1 MKYLALFESWQADFR
16 SKYEKAFR
24 LFRLGLNDSPLAFDS
39 PLWEEFKQSVIDRLE
54 KEGYRIEE
62 FSLHSDTTQRVV
74 LEISRTQPHQY
85 PLATDTRYLRYMFM
99 QDKDNPGN
107 IYLVS
112 ANYMGSLPVSEPM
125 QIIDTIV
132 ELADQNLQPKPSE
145 IR

>member
-1 MKYLALFESWQADFR
+1 MKYLALFESRQEDFR
-16 SKYEKAFR
+16 SRYEKATR
-24 LFRLGLNDSPLAFDS
+24 LFQLGLIDSPLAFDS
-39 PLWEEFKQSVIDRLE
+39 PLWEEFKQLIIDRLE

-74 LEISRTQPHQY
+74 LEISKTQPHQY
-85 PLATDTRYLRYMFM
+85 PLATDTLYLRYMFM

-107 IYLVS
+107 VYLIS
-112 ANYMGSLPVSEPM
+112 ANYMGSQPVSEPM

-132 ELADQNLQPKPSE
+132 ELADKNLQPKPSE